1 MYFDS
6 IMGLLAAT
14 RRCTCERPVDVVSVE
29 SAYHSA
35 TANSGRQTVA
45 GWWRIRSLP
54 TNVLE
59 RLASNRG
66 MDAARDLRFAVRML
80 LRFQALQRSP
90 SSVWRWGWARRQP
103 FLLSSML

>member
-1 MYFDS
+1 
-6 IMGLLAAT
+6 
-14 RRCTCERPVDVVSVE
+14 
-29 SAYHSA
+29 
-35 TANSGRQTVA
+35 
-45 GWWRIRSLP
+45 
-54 TNVLE
+54 
-59 RLASNRG
+59 